1 MYPRL
6 VEELD
11 PQCTMFFYSE
21 HLQISQVSRM
31 VKVPGQ
37 LRKKK
42 NARCLS
48 KNHPEPP
55 KSILENLQSH
65 ETSREKNAKN
75 ITHPNSSKTFR
86 LYHMFFP
93 NKIINK
99 HGGNRK
105 NKPIYILYTIIIIIY
120 IYIYIVVL
128 YYIYTKM
135 GKKKQPPCLQ
145 HFQSNTSRLCKGTAR
160 PRVPAVPQKLGYK
173 LLPHGWDIP
182 AENDSFRKSHR
193 KIRKNNIGNPP
204 EM

>member
-1 MYPRL
+1 
-6 VEELD
+6 
-11 PQCTMFFYSE
+11 
-21 HLQISQVSRM
+21 M

-105 NKPIYILYTIIIIIY
+105 KQTNIYIYILYTIIIIIY
-120 IYIYIVVL
+120 IYIHSCTIL
-128 YYIYTKM
+128 YIYKN
-135 GKKKQPPCLQ
+135 GEKKNNPPACSTFNPTPPGCAKAL
-145 HFQSNTSRLCKGTAR
+145 
-160 PRVPAVPQKLGYK
+160 RVPASQLYHKSLATNSCHMAGIFRQKMILSGK
-173 LLPHGWDIP
+173 VTG
-182 AENDSFRKSHR
+182 KSA
-193 KIRKNNIGNPP
+193 KIT
-204 EM
+204 